1 MLLTNSHKNLILII
15 TKKKENMNPSKEEFK
30 NLRKTMSNK
39 ELAILLKISMPTVYK
54 IAKQLGCEKKKMG
67 ARPKTI
73 LKD

>member
-1 MLLTNSHKNLILII
+1 M
-15 TKKKENMNPSKEEFK
+15 TKDEFK

-39 ELAILLKISMPTVYK
+39 ELAILLKVSMPTVYK
-54 IAKQLGCEKKKMG
+54 ISKELGCEKKKMG